1 MRLRSDLEKSMEMQP
16 QQGFAKL
23 GMVRQ
28 IEATM
33 GPRLRAAYPVS
44 REIPEQFVQLLQL
57 LDSAT
62 GSAAS
67 VAGLDIG
74 DD

>member
-1 MRLRSDLEKSMEMQP
+1 MEKQP

-23 GMVRQ
+23 GMVRK

-44 REIPEQFVQLLQL
+44 LEIPDQFARLLQL

-62 GSAAS
+62 GPVAS
-67 VAGLDIG
+67 VAGIDVG
-74 DD
+74 VD

>member
-1 MRLRSDLEKSMEMQP
+1 METQP

-23 GMVRQ
+23 AMVRKM
-28 IEATM
+28 EATM

-44 REIPEQFVQLLQL
+44 LEIPDQFARLLQL
-57 LDSAT
+57 LDAAT
-62 GSAAS
+62 AS
-67 VAGLDIG
+67 VAPVAGLDVG

>member
-1 MRLRSDLEKSMEMQP
+1 MEMQP
-16 QQGFAKL
+16 QHGFTKL
-23 GMVRQ
+23 GMVRKL
-28 IEATM
+28 EATM

-44 REIPEQFVQLLQL
+44 LEIPEQFARLLQL

-62 GSAAS
+62 GSVAS
-67 VAGLDIG
+67 VAGLDVG

>member
-1 MRLRSDLEKSMEMQP
+1 MEMQP

-23 GMVRQ
+23 GMVRKL
-28 IEATM
+28 EATM

-44 REIPEQFVQLLQL
+44 LEIPDQFVRLLRL
-57 LDSAT
+57 LDSAP
-62 GSAAS
+62 GS
-67 VAGLDIG
+67 VAGLDVG

>member
-1 MRLRSDLEKSMEMQP
+1 MSEMRLRSDLEKPMEMQP

-33 GPRLRAAYPVS
+33 GPKLRAAYPVS
-44 REIPEQFVQLLQL
+44 LEIPDRFVQLLRL
-57 LDSAT
+57 LDLAT
-62 GSAAS
+62 GSVAS
-67 VAGLDIG
+67 GATG